1 MNKNQF
7 YKVKI
12 NSKLFKGQLNYGEI
26 FIKGRLKREILF
38 STNICHPSMGNNEL
52 SGPVL
57 AMQLAN
63 FIYRKQRKFSYRIIF
78 IPETIG
84 AIIFLKKSKT
94 LKKIFWQDLF

>member
-1 MNKNQF
+1 
-7 YKVKI
+7 
-12 NSKLFKGQLNYGEI
+12 
-26 FIKGRLKREILF
+26 
-38 STNICHPSMGNNEL
+38 MGNNEIS

-84 AIIFLKKSKT
+84 AIILLKKNLKT
-94 LKKIFWQDLF
+94 LKKNLLAGFVLSCVGDNKSFSKISSRAGNISG